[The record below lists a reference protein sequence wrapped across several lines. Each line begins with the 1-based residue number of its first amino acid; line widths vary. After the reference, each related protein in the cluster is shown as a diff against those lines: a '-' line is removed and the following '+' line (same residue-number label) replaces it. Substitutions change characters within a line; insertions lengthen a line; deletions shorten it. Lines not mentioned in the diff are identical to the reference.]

1 MVHKHHIE
9 EVAGGRERTLSEKLP
24 DNFEVKTQTQT
35 KRAPIITPG
44 VHLTGAMEIHRLTVE
59 NKLMGREAELTVDLI
74 NATCTTDGWTN
85 YKEVIQSPRS
95 LSLHPPRQRH
105 CGSPAT
111 RSPGSRRCCCWA
123 RAPTPTCPPYGAA
136 MDRWLLHSSGRLTR
150 DPWRQSES
158 CWSGEHA
165 KTQVGRTFVTIHWSY
180 QPDLIIKC
188 KLARMI
194 FSLSCAQ
201 VLSKW
206 C

>member
-1 MVHKHHIE
+1 MVQKHHIE

-95 LSLHPPRQRH
+95 LSLHPIPP
-105 CGSPAT
+105 GNAT
-111 RSPGSRRCCCWA
+111 VA
-123 RAPTPTCPPYGAA
+123 RLQLGVLGVGAA
-136 MDRWLLHSSGRLTR
+136 AAEQWRRPQPARHMERRWVGDYSTLLG
-150 DPWRQSES
+150 
-158 CWSGEHA
+158 G
-165 KTQVGRTFVTIHWSY
+165 
-180 QPDLIIKC
+180 
-188 KLARMI
+188 
-194 FSLSCAQ
+194 
-201 VLSKW
+201 
-206 C
+206 

>member
-59 NKLMGREAELTVDLI
+59 NKLNLSLKGREAELTVDII

-95 LSLHPPRQRH
+95 QSPHPPP
-105 CGSPAT
+105 GNAT
-111 RSPGSRRCCCWA
+111 VA
-123 RAPTPTCPPYGAA
+123 RLQLGVLGVGAA
-136 MDRWLLHSSGRLTR
+136 AAEQGRRPQPARHMERRWVGDYSTLLG
-150 DPWRQSES
+150 
-158 CWSGEHA
+158 G
-165 KTQVGRTFVTIHWSY
+165 
-180 QPDLIIKC
+180 
-188 KLARMI
+188 
-194 FSLSCAQ
+194 
-201 VLSKW
+201 
-206 C
+206 